1 MKKYRFTKMILNVK
15 HPLDENIR
23 GFDKNFIII
32 SIKPDND
39 FFENMRRQMLRVSMG
54 DKLI

>member
-1 MKKYRFTKMILNVK
+1 VKKYRFTKMILNVK